1 MRARSPS
8 ERAGDNRK
16 TVTTFLSST
25 PAAPRVRMAITPH
38 SDEGIPRDDRETG
51 ARLDERVTLLERRL
65 EALEDTVRSLALDLQ
80 RLYEGA
86 DTDEELT

>member
-1 MRARSPS
+1 
-8 ERAGDNRK
+8 
-16 TVTTFLSST
+16 
-25 PAAPRVRMAITPH
+25 MAITPH
-38 SDEGIPRDDRETG
+38 SDEGIPRDDREPG

-65 EALEDTVRSLALDLQ
+65 EALEETVRSLALDLQ